1 MAQTTQLSTDV
12 AVVGGGLA
20 GVCAAVSAARHGAQ
34 VILIQDRPVLGG
46 NTSSEIQVHATGA
59 DCSGGRPHAR
69 EGGIMEEIRLTE
81 AVRNPQRCGQVWD
94 LVLWEWVTREPNLT
108 LLLNTI
114 CTGAN
119 VEGPNTSEAARP
131 ETYPAPSV
139 IRSITAQR
147 QSTEDIFEISAK
159 VFIDCSGDGRLG
171 AEAGAEF
178 MMGREGPDQFGEPGA
193 EGPDN
198 KTMGCSLMF
207 IARNMGVPV
216 PFTAPDW
223 AIKFTE
229 DTLPHRGHMDLS
241 HGHWWIEYGGE
252 LDVIKDIEKI
262 RDHLLACLM
271 GVWDHVKNG
280 GKHNAENWALTWFSF
295 VPGKRES
302 RRIIG
307 EHILTEVDLL
317 DLKQFPDAVAHGGWS
332 IDTHPPAGIHSPEPP
347 SKHLNTPDVYGIP
360 LRSLIARDVR
370 NLMMAGRC
378 HSATHMAMASTRVAA
393 TAAVMGQ
400 AAGTAA
406 AIALQHDC
414 LPGAVASDHISELQQ
429 ALLRDDQ
436 FIPNVANEDPA
447 DLARQAEVSASSA
460 TADGAPEKVIDGITR
475 LRDGDIHQ
483 WVSAEGEVC
492 PQWLQLEWPQPIT
505 LRELHLTFDTGFARP
520 LTLTQSDGFNSRFI
534 RGPQPETVRDYA
546 IEVRENGQWR
556 ELARIHDNFLR
567 KVVHE
572 FEPVEVEAVRLVV
585 NRTNGD
591 PQARVYEVR
600 VYA

>member
-1 MAQTTQLSTDV
+1 MSTLTGLSTDV

-20 GVCAAVSAARHGAQ
+20 GVCAAIAAARHGAQ

-69 EGGIMEEIRLTE
+69 EGGILEEMRLAE

-94 LVLWEWVTREPNLT
+94 LVLWEWVTREANIT

-114 CTGAN
+114 CTGAT
-119 VEGPNTSEAARP
+119 VDGG
-131 ETYPAPSV
+131 
-139 IRSITAQR
+139 IIQSITAAR
-147 QSTEDIFEISAK
+147 ESTEDLFEISAR
-159 VFIDCSGDGRLG
+159 VFIDCSGDGRLA
-171 AEAGAEF
+171 AEAGAGC
-178 MMGREGPDQFGEPGA
+178 MVGREGKDEFGEPDA
-193 EGPDN
+193 EGPDD

-207 IARNMGVPV
+207 IARDMGVPV
-216 PFTAPDW
+216 PFTAPPW

-229 DTLPHRGHMDLS
+229 DMLPHRGHGELS

-252 LDVIKDIEKI
+252 LDVIKDIEQI

-271 GVWDHVKNG
+271 GLWDHVKNG
-280 GKHNAENWALTWFSF
+280 GRHGAENWALTWFSF

-317 DLKQFPDAVAHGGWS
+317 ELRQFPDAVAHGGWS
-332 IDTHPPAGIHSPEPP
+332 IDTHPPGGIHSPEPP

-360 LRSLIARDVR
+360 LRCLIARDVS

-393 TAAVMGQ
+393 TGAAMGQ
-400 AAGTAA
+400 AAGTAGA
-406 AIALQHDC
+406 LAIAHDC
-414 LPGAVASDHISELQQ
+414 LPKVVAEAHIHEVQQ

-436 FIPNVANEDPA
+436 YIPNVTNEDAA
-447 DLARQAEVSASSA
+447 DLARQATVTASSA
-460 TADGAPEKVIDGITR
+460 TADGAPEKVADGVTR
-475 LRDGDIHQ
+475 LRDEDIHQ
-483 WVSAEGEVC
+483 WVSAEGAAL
-492 PQWLQLEWPQPIT
+492 PQWLQLEWKQPIT

-520 LTLTQSDGFNSRFI
+520 LTLTQSDGFNSRI
-534 RGPQPETVRDYA
+534 VRGPQPETIRDYV
-546 IEVRENGQWR
+546 IEVRQGGQWR
-556 ELARIHDNFLR
+556 EFARVCDNYQR
-567 KVVHE
+567 KLVHACG
-572 FEPVEVEAVRLVV
+572 PMQVEAVRLVV

-600 VYA
+600 AYG

>member
-1 MAQTTQLSTDV
+1 MAQTTNLNADV

-20 GVCAAVSAARHGAQ
+20 GVCAAIAAARHGAQ

-69 EGGIMEEIRLTE
+69 EGGILEEMRLAE

-114 CTGAN
+114 CTGA
-119 VEGPNTSEAARP
+119 TSADGII
-131 ETYPAPSV
+131 TSL
-139 IRSITAQR
+139 TAQR
-147 QSTEDIFEISAK
+147 QSTEDLFEITAR
-159 VFIDCSGDGRLG
+159 VFIDCSGDGRLA
-171 AEAGAEF
+171 AEAGAGF
-178 MMGREGPDQFGEPGA
+178 MTGREGKDAFGEPDA

-207 IARNMGVPV
+207 IAKDMGVPV
-216 PFTAPDW
+216 PFVAPPW
-223 AIKFTE
+223 AVKFTE
-229 DTLPHRGHMDLS
+229 DMLPHRGHGELS

-252 LDVIKDIEKI
+252 LDVIKDYEAI

-271 GVWDHVKNG
+271 GLWDHVKNG
-280 GKHNAENWALTWFSF
+280 GRHGAENWALTWFAF

-317 DLKQFPDAVAHGGWS
+317 ELRQFPDAVAHGGWS
-332 IDTHPPAGIHSPEPP
+332 IDTHPPGGIHSPEPP

-360 LRSLIARDVR
+360 LRCLISCDRP

-393 TAAVMGQ
+393 TGAAMGQ

-406 AIALQHDC
+406 ALAVQHDC
-414 LPGAVASDHISELQQ
+414 LPKVVAEAHAAELQQ
-429 ALLRDDQ
+429 TLLRDDQ
-436 FIPNVANEDPA
+436 FIPNVANADPL
-447 DLARQAEVSASSA
+447 DLARQATVTASSA
-460 TADGAPEKVIDGITR
+460 APDAAPAKVTDGVTR
-475 LRDGDIHQ
+475 LRDGDLHQ
-483 WVSAEGEVC
+483 WVSAEGAAL
-492 PQWLQLEWPQPIT
+492 PQWLQLEWAGPIT
-505 LRELHLTFDTGFARP
+505 LRELHLTFDSGFARP
-520 LTLTQSDGFNSRFI
+520 LTLTQSDGFNSRVV
-534 RGPQPETVRDYA
+534 RGPQPEVVSDYV
-546 IEVRENGQWR
+546 IEAQQNGEWR
-556 ELARIHDNFLR
+556 EIARVTDNIQR
-567 KVVHE
+567 KVVHCV
-572 FEPVEVEAVRLVV
+572 EPLEVQAIRLVA
-585 NRTNGD
+585 NRTHGA

-600 VYA
+600 AYE